1 MESDAPVTTETE
13 VQLSEQVSKKV
24 APAEVA
30 ESNGTN
36 GEVVAEKPAEVE
48 NGDKSSE
55 QGTQTNFVDRKSNF
69 APF

>member
-1 MESDAPVTTETE
+1 MEADAPVTTETE

-30 ESNGTN
+30 ESNGTH
-36 GEVVAEKPAEVE
+36 GEPAEVE